1 MSASR
6 AGTHHTIK
14 IGPGLWHGESRQTLH
29 SCRAWHIRSQAMAT
43 ATIGTLAPCIE
54 TTQLVH
60 CSSMGL
66 WSWKLVKSYQS
77 VKGSYMIPTFT
88 SHTLDSKKEC
98 NKFLRNYHI
107 ILHHLYLPRVAATIL
122 ENIEIPPWKKNNI
135 IYLHIYIY
143 IIFYNYIIIYK
154 YEHLSTVYM

>member
-43 ATIGTLAPCIE
+43 ATIGTLAPCVE

-66 WSWKLVKSYQS
+66 WSWKLVRSYQS
-77 VKGSYMIPTFT
+77 VKGSYIIPTVL
-88 SHTLDSKKEC
+88 HLLVIKKAT
-98 NKFLRNYHI
+98 KIPRNYHI
-107 ILHHLYLPRVAATIL
+107 ILHHLYLPHVAPTIL
-122 ENIEIPPWKKNNI
+122 ESIEIPPWKKKQYNI
-135 IYLHIYIY
+135 FTHIYIY
-143 IIFYNYIIIYK
+143 ISYYITIYS
-154 YEHLSTVYM
+154 YINMNI